1 MVECT
6 YYLLSDVTLSALN
19 APDADVDIEG
29 LGDQGGVKKLDFD
42 SGRLSHKFIYF
53 LICYSSL
60 GQCRGSMYA
69 GIWLI
74 LFLEALSTAM
84 FPL

>member
-1 MVECT
+1 MFEFT

-53 LICYSSL
+53 L
-60 GQCRGSMYA
+60 M
-69 GIWLI
+69 
-74 LFLEALSTAM
+74 LFKSRTVSG
-84 FPL
+84 